1 MRKKISG
8 VCSLVVVLVC
18 FTSTL
23 FAQQLPGTNRVIA
36 QYSKTEVRIPM
47 PDRRTLFTAI
57 YTPRDRSKSYPIMLK
72 RTPYGCQPYG
82 EDRYNPRIGPSA
94 VMEDEGYIFVHQ
106 DVRGRWM
113 SEGSFDNM
121 RPHVD
126 GDAIVD
132 ESSDTFHTI
141 DWLLK
146 NIKGNNGKVGMWGVS
161 YAGFYSAAALA
172 EQHPALACVSP
183 QAPIADFF
191 FDDFHHHGT
200 YTLGYLF
207 ATNTFGYQHKGPS
220 NWKWYS
226 ETAPTERDPWK
237 FYMELLPLS
246 KVEDLLP
253 KGNEF
258 WQQIIDHPNYDAFW
272 QSRNILP
279 HLSEVKANVLTV
291 GGLFDAEDLYGP
303 LAIYRQLEKNNPEI
317 FNVLVMGPWSHG
329 DWSKRDGKTQR
340 IGAIEFGPDLATD
353 YQASVEAPFFGHFLK
368 GSAERPDFEA
378 LMFDTGTLQWKKY
391 RKWPPASAQTLR
403 LNFTQDNALSRQS
416 ATETTFH
423 KFISD
428 PFDPVPYRA
437 KKKINFRYT
446 PRPYMTDDQR
456 FASARDD
463 VLVFQT
469 NPLTKP
475 LTVAG
480 DIISHLRVSTSQSA
494 ADWVVK
500 LIDVYPDDYVT
511 PPSSDPEKPRPPLAG
526 FQQMIRSEAIR
537 GRFRNS
543 YQIPEPFTPGK
554 VETVNLPL
562 QDVHHTFRTGHR
574 IMIHVQST
582 WFPLIDRN
590 PQKYV
595 DNIFKAAKEDYVAA
609 EHRVYCGG
617 EDGSYI
623 EMKISK

>member
-1 MRKKISG
+1 MQKKFIG
-8 VCSLVVVLVC
+8 ICSWAVLLVC
-18 FTSTL
+18 FSSVL
-23 FAQQLPGTNRVIA
+23 CGQQLPGADRIIA

-47 PDRRTLFTAI
+47 PDGTTLFTAI
-57 YTPRDRSKSYPIMLK
+57 YAPRDRSKSYPIMLK

-121 RPHVD
+121 RPHVN
-126 GDAIVD
+126 GDAAVD

-141 DWLLK
+141 DWLIK
-146 NIKGNNGKVGMWGVS
+146 NIQSNNGKVGMWGVS

-191 FDDFHHHGT
+191 FDDFHHRGT

-226 ETAPTERDPWK
+226 ESAPTQRDPWK

-253 KGNEF
+253 AGNEF
-258 WQQIIDHPNYDAFW
+258 WDQVTEHPNYDGFW

-279 HLSEVKANVLTV
+279 HLSDVKANVLTV

-303 LAIYRQLEKNNPEI
+303 LAIYRALEKKNPGI

-329 DWSKRDGKTQR
+329 DWSDRENNVQR
-340 IGAIEFGPDLATD
+340 IGAIEFGAGLATD
-353 YQASVEAPFFGHFLK
+353 YQNSVEAPFFGHFLK
-368 GSAERPDFEA
+368 GTDQRPDFEA
-378 LMFDTGTLQWKKY
+378 LMFDTGTMQWKKY
-391 RKWPPASAQTLR
+391 RKWPPTSAQTLR
-403 LNFTQDNALSRQS
+403 LNFTQQKTLTAQPEPKTSFL
-416 ATETTFH
+416 

-428 PFDPVPYRA
+428 PFDPVPYRS
-437 KKKINFRYT
+437 KRKIKFRYT

-456 FASARDD
+456 FASARED

-469 NPLTKP
+469 NPLSAP

-480 DIISHLRVSTSQSA
+480 DLTSHLRVSTSQSA

-511 PPSSDPEKPRPPLAG
+511 PPSSDPAKPRPPLAG

-537 GRFRNS
+537 GRFRDS
-543 YQIPEPFTPGK
+543 YATPEPFTPGK
-554 VETVNLPL
+554 IETVNLPL
-562 QDVHHTFRTGHR
+562 QDVHHTFRRGHR

-595 DNIFKAAKEDYVAA
+595 DNIFKANKEDYIAA

-623 EMKISK
+623 ELKIAR

>member
-1 MRKKISG
+1 MRKKIVRLCLSI
-8 VCSLVVVLVC
+8 VVLVC
-18 FTSTL
+18 FSSNL
-23 FAQQLPGTNRVIA
+23 RAQQLPGA
-36 QYSKTEVRIPM
+36 QRIMAMYSKSEVRIPM
-47 PDRRTLFTAI
+47 PDGTTLFAAV
-57 YTPRDRSKSYPIMLK
+57 YAPRDRAKNYPIMLK

-121 RPHVD
+121 RPHVE
-126 GDAIVD
+126 GDVTVD

-141 DWLLK
+141 DWLIK
-146 NIKGNNGKVGMWGVS
+146 NVQGNNGKVGMWGVS

-172 EQHPALACVSP
+172 EQHPALACASP

-200 YTLGYLF
+200 YTLSYLF
-207 ATNTFGYQHKGPS
+207 ATNTFGYQHEGPS

-226 ETAPTERDPWK
+226 ESAPTERDPWK
-237 FYMELLPLS
+237 FYLELLPLS
-246 KVEDLLP
+246 EAEDLFP
-253 KGNEF
+253 EGNEF
-258 WQQIIDHPNYDAFW
+258 WRQINEHPNYDSFW

-279 HLSEVKANVLTV
+279 HLSNVKASVLTV

-303 LAIYRQLEKNNPEI
+303 LAIYRSLEKNNPNI
-317 FNVLVMGPWSHG
+317 FNVLVMGPWAHG
-329 DWSKRDGKTQR
+329 DWSQRGDNVQR
-340 IGAIEFGPDLATD
+340 IGAIEFGRGLATD
-353 YQASVEAPFFGHFLK
+353 FQNSVEAPFFAHYLK
-368 GSAERPDFEA
+368 GAPEQPDFEA
-378 LMFDTGTLQWKKY
+378 LMFDTGTGQWKKY
-391 RKWPPASAQTLR
+391 RQWPPATAQTLR
-403 LNFTQDNALSRQS
+403 LNFTQDKTLKQQPEP
-416 ATETTFH
+416 ETTFH
-423 KFISD
+423 QFISD
-428 PFDPVPYRA
+428 PHDPVPYRA
-437 KKKINFRYT
+437 KKKIKFRFT
-446 PRPYMTDDQR
+446 PRDYMTDDQR
-456 FASARDD
+456 FASMRDD

-469 NPLTKP
+469 NPLKAP
-475 LTVAG
+475 LTVTG
-480 DIISHLRVSTSQSA
+480 DLTSHLRVSTSQSA

-511 PPSSDPEKPRPPLAG
+511 PPSADPEKPRPPLAS
-526 FQQMIRSEAIR
+526 FQQMIRSDVIR
-537 GRFRNS
+537 GRFRDS
-543 YQIPEPFTPGK
+543 YVTPQPFTPGK
-554 VETVNLPL
+554 IETVNLPL

-595 DNIFKAAKEDYVAA
+595 DNIFKAQKEDYVAA